1 MRTGDPRLLKF
12 LFSIF
17 LKNTISEFSLWYNI
31 FTMEGVFLNEMPKFK
46 TPEEELDYL
55 RAHITKRE
63 SELKDAGHLE
73 NANENAVRDIIGKY
87 KEKPL
92 EEVVHKDN
100 IISKHDTEAIVLQL
114 KPEMHDTVME
124 ELMGIMITK
133 GIRNALSIVEA
144 MANPHIDDDF
154 HRVLIQYLKTGKVFD
169 LQEEMPLYK
178 SLHMTLFEITLP
190 PPREEA
196 DKQKGF
202 KEFIGAMEQFYAG
215 MQSISDG
222 KNNEKENYFT
232 LEIALNNTGD
242 EVVVYAS
249 IPNKHLSLFEKQILS
264 FYHDA
269 KIHEVTNDYNIF
281 NEKGGSAGAYAS
293 FSERSVLP
301 IKTYDQIEHDPMNT
315 ILNVFSKLKTEGEG
329 AAIQLA
335 IAPAGQKFID
345 EFHLIL
351 DDVKNGTSVKHAAD
365 NFYKFNKA
373 FLKASKDLLFGVKK
387 KEEIK
392 EKYVEGRK
400 AVDEGAVEKIG
411 NKMKSS
417 IMKANIRVVTSA
429 VTKER
434 AEAILGEIESSF
446 NQFTEPASNSFVF
459 EKFYDNDLK
468 KLFHDF
474 SYRTFSGDKILP
486 MNLKELSSVFHF
498 PVGIGSQPQLKEA
511 KAGIAPAPLE
521 MGQEGIIL
529 GINSYR
535 GKDTEIHLARE
546 DRMRHFYAIGQT
558 GTGKTNIMLNM
569 ITQDIKNGDGCC
581 YIDPHGTD
589 IQTILSRIPK
599 ERMDDVIYFDPAYT
613 MRPMGLNMLEFD
625 PKYPEQKTF
634 VVNEM
639 MGIFNKLFD
648 MKIGG
653 GAMFEQYFR
662 NSAFLIMED
671 PESGSTLLE
680 ITRVLADKK
689 FRDMK
694 LAKCKNPIIKQFWVS
709 AEQTTGDQSLANFV
723 PYISSKFDNFIS
735 NDIMRPVVLQQNSV
749 FNFRKIMDEKKI
761 LLVNLSKGR
770 LGDINANLIGLVLV
784 GKIQMAALS
793 RVDMFGKPIND
804 FYLYID
810 EFQNITTDSI
820 ASILSEAR
828 KYRLSLNI
836 AHQYITQLEENIKN
850 AVFGNVGS
858 IAVFRVGTEDANFL
872 EPKFKPIFNSQDI
885 TKLDNYNAYISML
898 VNGQP
903 TKPFN
908 LKTLPP
914 EEGNKEIV
922 DNLKQLSYMKYGRD
936 RKEVEAEIM
945 SRYQTIE

>member
-1 MRTGDPRLLKF
+1 
-12 LFSIF
+12 
-17 LKNTISEFSLWYNI
+17 
-31 FTMEGVFLNEMPKFK
+31 MEPSFFKEMPKFK
-46 TPEEELDYL
+46 SPEEELNYL
-55 RAHITKRE
+55 RAHVKARE
-63 SELKDAGHLE
+63 EELIKTGHIE
-73 NANENAVRDIIGKY
+73 HTEEHAAREVINEY
-87 KEKPL
+87 KKIPAERL
-92 EEVVHKDN
+92 VHPDN
-100 IISKHDTEAIVLQL
+100 IFSKKETEGIVLQL

-124 ELMGIMITK
+124 ELLGLVITK
-133 GIRNALSIVEA
+133 GIKNALSVVEA
-144 MANPHIDDDF
+144 MNNPHVDDDF
-154 HRVLIQYLKTGKVFD
+154 HRILIQYIKTGQIISDFK
-169 LQEEMPLYK
+169 EGTPLYK
-178 SLHMTLFEITLP
+178 SLNMTLFEVTLP
-190 PPREEA
+190 SPQDEA
-196 DKQKGF
+196 DKAKSF
-202 KEFIGAMEQFYAG
+202 KDFIGAMEQFYAG
-215 MQSISDG
+215 MQSIAEDRY
-222 KNNEKENYFT
+222 NEKGNYFT
-232 LEIALNNTGD
+232 LEVALSNESD
-242 EVVVYAS
+242 EVVIYAA
-249 IPNKHLSLFEKQILS
+249 IPNKYISLFEKQVLS
-264 FYHDA
+264 FYHNA
-269 KIHEVTNDYNIF
+269 KVREVADDYNIF
-281 NEKGGSAGAYAS
+281 NERGNAVGAYAS
-293 FSERSVLP
+293 FSDRAVLP
-301 IKTYDQIEHDPMNT
+301 IKTYENIEHDPMNP
-315 ILNVFSKLKTEGEG
+315 ILNVFSKLKTAGEG
-329 AAIQLA
+329 AAIQLV
-335 IAPAGQKFID
+335 IAPAGDKFIN
-345 EFHLIL
+345 EFHMIL
-351 DDVKNGTSVKHAAD
+351 DDVKDGISVKHAAD

-373 FLKASKDLLFGVKK
+373 LVKVGKELFFGTRE
-387 KEEIK
+387 KEEGEKK
-392 EKYVEGRK
+392 EKYMKGRR

-411 NKMKSS
+411 SKIKST
-417 IMKANIRVVTSA
+417 IMKANIRVIASA
-429 VTKER
+429 DSQSR
-434 AEAILGEIESSF
+434 AEAILAEIESSF
-446 NQFTEPASNSFVF
+446 NQFSEAASNSFIF
-459 EKFYDNDLK
+459 ERVSGGELK

-474 SYRTFSGDKILP
+474 SYRSFSSDKILP

-498 PVGIGSQPQLKEA
+498 PVGVGSQPQLKEA
-511 KAGIAPAPLE
+511 RAGIAPAPIE
-521 MGQEGIIL
+521 MGKDGITL

-535 GKDTEIHLARE
+535 GKDTEIHLGRE
-546 DRMRHFYAIGQT
+546 DRMRHFYVIGQT

-599 ERMDDVIYFDPAYT
+599 ERIDDVIYFDPAYT
-613 MRPMGLNMLEFD
+613 ARPMGLNMLEYD

-662 NSAFLIMED
+662 NSAFLVMED

-689 FRDMK
+689 FRDYK
-694 LAKCKNPIIKQFWVS
+694 ISKCKNPIIKQFWVS

-770 LGDINANLIGLVLV
+770 LGDINSNLIGLVLV

-793 RVDMFGKPIND
+793 RVDMFGKPMND

-810 EFQNITTDSI
+810 EFQNVTTDSI

-858 IAVFRVGTEDANFL
+858 MAVFRVGTEDAAFL
-872 EPKFKPIFNSQDI
+872 EPKFKPIFTAADI
-885 TKLDNYNAYISML
+885 TKLDNYNAYMSML

-908 LKTLPP
+908 IRTLAP
-914 EEGNKEIV
+914 EKGNPDIV
-922 DNLKQLSYMKYGRD
+922 DNLKELSYIKYGRD
-936 RKEVEAEIM
+936 REEVENEIM
-945 SRYQTIE
+945 NRYKTME

>member
-1 MRTGDPRLLKF
+1 
-12 LFSIF
+12 
-17 LKNTISEFSLWYNI
+17 
-31 FTMEGVFLNEMPKFK
+31 MEGSFFSEMPKFK
-46 TPEEELDYL
+46 TPEEELEYL
-55 RAHITKRE
+55 RAHVARRE
-63 SELKDAGHLE
+63 KELIDTGRFEH
-73 NANENAVRDIIGKY
+73 ANENAVKDIIGEY

-100 IISKHDTEAIVLQL
+100 VISKNDTEAIVLQL
-114 KPEMHDTVME
+114 KPELHDTIME
-124 ELMGIMITK
+124 ELLGIVITK
-133 GIRNALSIVEA
+133 GVRNALSIVEA

-154 HRVLIQYLKTGKVFD
+154 HRILIQYFKTGHVFD
-169 LQEEMPLYK
+169 LKEGTPLYK
-178 SLHMTLFEITLP
+178 SLNMTLFEITLP

-215 MQSISDG
+215 MQSISEG

-232 LEIALNNTGD
+232 LEVALSNTSD
-242 EVVVYAS
+242 EVIVFAA
-249 IPNKHLSLFEKQILS
+249 IPNKHISLFEKQILS

-269 KIHEVTNDYNIF
+269 KIHEVTDDYNIF
-281 NEKGGSAGAYAS
+281 NEKGGSAGAYVS

-301 IKTYDQIEHDPMNT
+301 IKTYDLIEHDPMNI
-315 ILNVFSKLKTEGEG
+315 ILNVFSQLKTEGEG
-329 AAIQLA
+329 AAIQLVV
-335 IAPAGQKFID
+335 APAGEKFIN
-345 EFHLIL
+345 EFHFIL
-351 DDVKNGTSVKHAAD
+351 DDVKNGMSVKHAAD

-373 FLKASKDLLFGVKK
+373 LFKATKELFFDAKK
-387 KEEIK
+387 KEEK
-392 EKYVEGRK
+392 NEKYMAGRR

-411 NKMKSS
+411 NKMKST
-417 IMKANIRVVTSA
+417 IMKANIRIITSA
-429 VTKER
+429 PTKER
-434 AEAILGEIESSF
+434 AESILGEIESSF
-446 NQFTEPASNSFVF
+446 NQFSEPASNSFIF
-459 EKFYDNDLK
+459 EKVHGSDMK

-474 SYRTFSGDKILP
+474 SYRTFSGSKVLP

-498 PVGIGSQPQLKEA
+498 PIGIGSQPQLKEA
-511 KAGIAPAPLE
+511 KSGIAPAPLE
-521 MGQEGIIL
+521 MGQDGIIL
-529 GINSYR
+529 GVNSYR
-535 GKDTEIHLARE
+535 GKDTTVRMSRE
-546 DRMRHFYAIGQT
+546 DRMRHFYVIGQT

-599 ERMDDVIYFDPAYT
+599 ERIDDVIYFDPAYT
-613 MRPMGLNMLEFD
+613 MRPMGLNMLEYD

-648 MKIGG
+648 MKVGG

-662 NSAFLIMED
+662 NSAFLVMED

-680 ITRVLADKK
+680 ITRVLADKE

-709 AEQTTGDQSLANFV
+709 AEQTSGDQSLANFV

-793 RVDMFGKPIND
+793 RVDMFGKPMND

-810 EFQNITTDSI
+810 EFQNVTTDSI

-858 IAVFRVGTEDANFL
+858 MAVFRVGTEDATFL
-872 EPKFKPIFNSQDI
+872 EPKFKPIFNAQDI
-885 TKLDNYNAYISML
+885 SKLDNRNAYMSML

-908 LKTLPP
+908 LRTLDA
-914 EEGNKEIV
+914 ENGNPEIV

-936 RKEVEAEIM
+936 REEVEIEIM
-945 SRYQTIE
+945 GRYSSMK

>member
-1 MRTGDPRLLKF
+1 M
-12 LFSIF
+12 
-17 LKNTISEFSLWYNI
+17 
-31 FTMEGVFLNEMPKFK
+31 
-46 TPEEELDYL
+46 
-55 RAHITKRE
+55 RAHVAVRE
-63 SELKDAGHLE
+63 QELMDQGHFE
-73 NANENAVRDIIGKY
+73 HANDNAVKDVIGAY
-87 KEKPL
+87 KEKPASNVIH
-92 EEVVHKDN
+92 EDN
-100 IISKHDTEAIVLQL
+100 ILSKKETEGIVLAL
-114 KPEMHDTVME
+114 KPEPHDNVME
-124 ELMGIMITK
+124 ELLGIVITK
-133 GIRNALSIVEA
+133 GVRNALSVVEA
-144 MANPHIDDDF
+144 MANPHVDDDF
-154 HRVLIQYLKTGKVFD
+154 HRILVQYFKTGQIAGLKD
-169 LQEEMPLYK
+169 GTPLYK
-178 SLHMTLFEITLP
+178 SLNMTLFEITLP

-215 MQSISDG
+215 MHSISEG

-232 LEIALNNTGD
+232 LEVALSSISD
-242 EVVVYAS
+242 EVVVFAAV
-249 IPNKHLSLFEKQILS
+249 PNKHISLFEKQVLS

-269 KIHEVTNDYNIF
+269 KVHETADDYNIF

-293 FSERSVLP
+293 FKERSVLP
-301 IKTYDQIEHDPMNT
+301 IKTYDNIEHDPMNI

-329 AAIQLA
+329 AAIQLVV
-335 IAPAGQKFID
+335 APAGEKFID
-345 EFHLIL
+345 EFHMIL
-351 DDVKNGTSVKHAAD
+351 DDVKDGMSVKHAAD

-373 FLKASKDLLFGVKK
+373 FLKISKEFIFGAKK
-387 KEEIK
+387 KEEKK
-392 EKYVEGRK
+392 EKYIAGRK
-400 AVDEGAVEKIG
+400 AVDEGAAEKIG
-411 NKMKSS
+411 NKMKST
-417 IMKANIRVVTSA
+417 IMKANIRVITSA
-429 VTKER
+429 GSKDR
-434 AEAILGEIESSF
+434 AEDILQEIESSF
-446 NQFTEPASNSFVF
+446 NQFSESASNSFIF
-459 EKFYDNDLK
+459 EKFHGSDLK
-468 KLFHDF
+468 ELFHDF
-474 SYRTFSGDKILP
+474 SYRVLRGDKILP

-511 KAGIAPAPLE
+511 KSGIAPAPLE
-521 MGQEGIIL
+521 IAREGIVL
-529 GINSYR
+529 GVNSYR
-535 GKDTEIHLARE
+535 GRDTIIHMSRE
-546 DRMRHFYAIGQT
+546 DRMRHFYVIGQT

-569 ITQDIKNGDGCC
+569 ITQDIRNGDGCC

-589 IQTILSRIPK
+589 IQTILSRVPK
-599 ERMDDVIYFDPAYT
+599 ERIDDVIYFDPAYT

-634 VVNEM
+634 VVNEL

-662 NSAFLIMED
+662 NSAFLVMED
-671 PESGSTLLE
+671 PGSGSTLLE
-680 ITRVLADKK
+680 ITRVLADKE

-694 LAKCKNPIIKQFWVS
+694 LEKCKNPIIKQFWVS

-810 EFQNITTDSI
+810 EFQNVTTDSI

-836 AHQYITQLEENIKN
+836 AHQYITQLEEKIKN

-858 IAVFRVGTEDANFL
+858 MAVFRVGTEDANFL
-872 EPKFKPIFNSQDI
+872 EPKFKPIFNSADI
-885 TKLDNYNAYISML
+885 AKLDNYNAYMSML
-898 VNGQP
+898 VNGTP

-908 LKTLPP
+908 IKTYAP
-914 EEGNKEIV
+914 EKGDGENVE
-922 DNLKQLSYMKYGRD
+922 NLKQLSYIKYGRD
-936 RKEVEAEIM
+936 RAEVEAEIM
-945 SRYQTIE
+945 ARFDTME